1 MLCATFRHL
10 SGISARVEQHLW
22 ASDIRNW
29 DELLAHPAPPLG
41 PTRLRSACEQL
52 ELSQTHLADGNPHW
66 FRDRLPA
73 RDLWRIFPEF
83 RTSVVYLDIETT
95 GLDRGRDAVTT
106 IALYDGG
113 SIRTYVQG
121 RNLPDFVRDIQN
133 YALLVTYNGKC
144 FDVPFIESALR
155 TRLPQV
161 HIDLRHLLHS
171 LGLRGG
177 LKGCERQLGLS
188 RGELDGVDGYFAV
201 LLWRSTHR
209 TIRRI
214 GNAARLQH
222 RRCGQS
228 RNPDGHGLQPE
239 ACRDAVYRS
248 VQITP
253 PAASDHSVPTRPRY
267 HPSPV
272 LQRRLRIE
280 KSLSCR
286 I

>member
-22 ASDIRNW
+22 ASNICNW
-29 DELLAHPAPPLG
+29 DEFLAHPAPPLG

-52 ELSQTHLADGNPHW
+52 ELSRTYLADDNPYW
-66 FRDRLPA
+66 FRDRLPV

-83 RTSVVYLDIETT
+83 RSSVAYLDIETT
-95 GLDRGRDAVTT
+95 GLDRCRDAVTT
-106 IALYDGG
+106 IALYDGR

-201 LLWRSTHR
+201 LLWRDFQCTGRSAALETLLAYNIEDVVNLETLMVMAYNLKLAETPFASQLQLSLPER
-209 TIRRI
+209 PAIPYQPDPDTIR
-214 GNAARLQH
+214 
-222 RRCGQS
+222 
-228 RNPDGHGLQPE
+228 GLRK
-239 ACRDAVYRS
+239 ALG
-248 VQITP
+248 I
-253 PAASDHSVPTRPRY
+253 ASFCPR
-267 HPSPV
+267 
-272 LQRRLRIE
+272 
-280 KSLSCR
+280 
-286 I
+286 

>member
-22 ASDIRNW
+22 ASNICNW
-29 DELLAHPAPPLG
+29 DEFLAHPAPPLG

-52 ELSQTHLADGNPHW
+52 KLSRTHLADDNPYW
-66 FRDRLPA
+66 FRDRLPV

-83 RTSVVYLDIETT
+83 RSSVAYLDIETT
-95 GLDRGRDAVTT
+95 GLDRCRDAVTT
-106 IALYDGG
+106 IALYDGR

-201 LLWRSTHR
+201 MLWRDFQRTGRSAALETLLAYNIEDVVNLETLMVMAYNLKLAETPFTDQFKLPLPQR
-209 TIRRI
+209 PIIPYQPDPDTIRRLRC
-214 GNAARLQH
+214 NAFY
-222 RRCGQS
+222 G
-228 RNPDGHGLQPE
+228 
-239 ACRDAVYRS
+239 
-248 VQITP
+248 
-253 PAASDHSVPTRPRY
+253 
-267 HPSPV
+267 
-272 LQRRLRIE
+272 
-280 KSLSCR
+280 
-286 I
+286 